1 MVVCGLDK
9 SEIVKSL
16 TCCTEGTFRESEAKK
31 VKNPKRGFERPFRK
45 TDNHRFFILTI
56 SLDKNKPRL
65 RESTRSFSNAPF
77 QNELAQAVVRGRESF
92 D

>member
-16 TCCTEGTFRESEAKK
+16 TYCTEGTFRESEAKK

-45 TDNHRFFILTI
+45 TDIRRFFIFTI
-56 SLDKNKPRL
+56 FLSENKPRL
-65 RESTRSFSNAPF
+65 RESTRSFSNAPS
-77 QNELAQAVVRGRESF
+77 QNELAQAVAKGRESF

>member
-1 MVVCGLDK
+1 MFNLKFGDWWWFVVGGVDK

-45 TDNHRFFILTI
+45 TDNHRFFILTM
-56 SLDKNKPRL
+56 SLDKKQ
-65 RESTRSFSNAPF
+65 TKVA
-77 QNELAQAVVRGRESF
+77 
-92 D
+92 